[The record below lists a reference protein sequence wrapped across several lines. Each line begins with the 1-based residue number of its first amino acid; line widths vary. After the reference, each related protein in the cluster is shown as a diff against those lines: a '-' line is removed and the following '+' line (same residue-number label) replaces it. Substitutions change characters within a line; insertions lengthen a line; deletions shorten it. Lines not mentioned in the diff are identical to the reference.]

1 MDVRSPPGLPSLVT
15 RALAAKAADRAAERA
30 AVPAPAV
37 SVPVVDTLRDAVDAS
52 PESLAAALESALGPE
67 RASSE
72 RYAAALKSLK
82 GMESDTDEEL
92 ALIRARTMHDLV
104 EIIDGGRKR
113 LLFLSGKQPA
123 AVAESPSSIARM
135 LKIFSG
141 GAFNS
146 GSEHRPQLVI
156 NLLFSGGFDT
166 YSSPGLTHTHTGDCT
181 RHSHSYCAHIIQH
194 ARTHHGSLILPP
206 HLRPA
211 LAAAYIQSSHVQA
224 CARCV
229 CVRSRYTKHCTEE
242 TMIHRSRSWA
252 AGMRYGSSPFLGRRD
267 TDSAGSSA
275 ANAGSGDADSG
286 SASEMADTEEDAQ
299 GRIDAFMETSLIP
312 LAIRT
317 HAIVLCDALSNQ
329 NVLSAS
335 FNRISAVMCRTF
347 GETPY
352 AHQTHRIF
360 WNSTH
365 PCAVHLV
372 AS

>member
-52 PESLAAALESALGPE
+52 PESLAAALESALGSE

-156 NLLFSGGFDT
+156 NLLFSGGFDAYT
-166 YSSPGLTHTHTGDCT
+166 HHRGSLTLILATAHVTATHTART
-181 RHSHSYCAHIIQH
+181 SYSTH
-194 ARTHHGSLILPP
+194 ARIMAHSFCPRTFDP
-206 HLRPA
+206 HL
-211 LAAAYIQSSHVQA
+211 
-224 CARCV
+224 
-229 CVRSRYTKHCTEE
+229 
-242 TMIHRSRSWA
+242 
-252 AGMRYGSSPFLGRRD
+252 
-267 TDSAGSSA
+267 
-275 ANAGSGDADSG
+275 
-286 SASEMADTEEDAQ
+286 
-299 GRIDAFMETSLIP
+299 P
-312 LAIRT
+312 L
-317 HAIVLCDALSNQ
+317 
-329 NVLSAS
+329 
-335 FNRISAVMCRTF
+335 RTF
-347 GETPY
+347 NPLTYKRVHGVYVCGVGTPSI
-352 AHQTHRIF
+352 APRRR
-360 WNSTH
+360 
-365 PCAVHLV
+365 
-372 AS
+372 